1 MPNKSVT
8 KISSPHSF
16 AQFLLEH
23 GFLTE
28 DRYEKLLQKLA
39 AKYGGKG
46 DQASPQQVTD
56 LMLDQKIL
64 DEEDVAKA
72 RAAFLNLPYV
82 DLRKVNITQQVLA
95 IIPEESRTFYRMIP
109 YELKGSDLKVALEDP
124 SNIQALEALEFLGQ
138 KANFQIH
145 IYLGSHASIGT
156 ALKGSKNL
164 SIVVGEALEDIQ
176 KTEDVEQ
183 AAHPTQRLEEK
194 GPLSEVDAAAAADE
208 APIIKIVDVILSN
221 AIDAHASDIHIE
233 PSETDVRVRY
243 RIDGILHTSLRLPRN
258 VLSAIVSRIKILS
271 NLKIEEQ
278 RLPQDGRF
286 HAEFGS
292 ASVDLRV
299 STLPLMHGEKIVMRI
314 LDKTTSVPTLE
325 QLGIRGQALAWVME
339 NIKKTHGVFLITGPT
354 GSGKSTTL
362 YSILSLRN
370 SSDVNIVTLED
381 PVEYFMEGVNQSQI
395 NPDIGLTF
403 ASGLRSILR
412 QDPNIVMVG
421 EIRDEE
427 TAELAIHAALT
438 GHLVFSTLHT
448 NNAVGA
454 IPRLAN
460 MGIEQFLLSASVN
473 LIMAQRLVR
482 KLCETCKKPTTL
494 SSIIKAEIE
503 TALKTIPKDYLD
515 KIDVKNFKAYEAV
528 GCKECGDIGY
538 KGRMGIFE
546 VMPMMNEF
554 QDILFAKKPAHEIYE
569 LTAKF
574 GMITMK
580 QDGIVKVLRGE
591 TTMDE
596 IIRVTTE

>member
-1 MPNKSVT
+1 MADKNVT
-8 KISSPHSF
+8 KTDTSDF
-16 AQFLLEH
+16 ANFLLEH
-23 GFLTE
+23 GFITE
-28 DRYEKLLQKLA
+28 AKHEVLSQKLG
-39 AKYGGKG
+39 AKFGGKG
-46 DQASPQQVTD
+46 EKATPQDVAD
-56 LMLDQKIL
+56 MVLDQQIL
-64 DEEDVAKA
+64 EEEDVAKA
-72 RAAFLNLPYV
+72 RAAFLNLPYI
-82 DLRKVNITQQVLA
+82 DLREVNISQTVLQV
-95 IIPEESRTFYRMIP
+95 IPEESRLFYKMIP
-109 YELKGSDLKVALEDP
+109 FELEGNNLKVALEDP

-138 KANFQIH
+138 KANYQVH
-145 IYLGSHASIGT
+145 IYLGSHSSI
-156 ALKGSKNL
+156 APSIKGSKNL
-164 SIVVGEALEDIQ
+164 SVVVGEALDDIK
-176 KTEDVEQ
+176 KTEEIESGIGDIEIQ
-183 AAHPTQRLEEK
+183 AKKTAPVPKE
-194 GPLSEVDAAAAADE
+194 D

-221 AIDAHASDIHIE
+221 AIDASASDIHIE

-243 RIDGILHTSLRLPRN
+243 RVDGILHTSLRLPRN

-286 HAEFGS
+286 HFEVGKE
-292 ASVDLRV
+292 SVDLRV
-299 STLPLMHGEKIVMRI
+299 STLPLMYGEKIVMRI

-325 QLGIRGQALAWVME
+325 QLGIRGLGLQWVQE

-370 SSDVNIVTLED
+370 TNDVNIVTLED
-381 PVEYFMEGVNQSQI
+381 PVEYFIQGVNQSQI

-427 TAELAIHAALT
+427 TAELAVHAALT

-448 NNAVGA
+448 NNAPGA
-454 IPRLAN
+454 IPRLSN

-473 LIMAQRLVR
+473 LIMAQRLIR
-482 KLCETCKKPTTL
+482 KLCENCKKPSKL
-494 SSIIKAEIE
+494 NAIEQKAVDE
-503 TALKTIPKDYLD
+503 AMVNIPKEYLG
-515 KIDVKNFKAYEAV
+515 KIDLKKYTVYEAV

-546 VMPMMNEF
+546 VLPMLDEL
-554 QDILFAKKPAHEIYE
+554 QEVLFSKQPLHKIYE
-569 LTAKF
+569 AAAKIGF
-574 GMITMK
+574 ITMQ
-580 QDGIVKVLRGE
+580 QDGILKVIAGE